1 MSTPS
6 KSHQRLPHGDL
17 CLVCGTV
24 ALMAL
29 AAVKQSVFWWAM
41 IAGAGA
47 GAWLV
52 WRFWGIFNF
61 FLFFFAF
68 LYAGLFRAEMKKSND
83 VSLRSL
89 VA

>member
-1 MSTPS
+1 MPS
-6 KSHQRLPHGDL
+6 KCHQRLSHGDL
-17 CLVCGTV
+17 GLVCGTV

-29 AAVKQSVFWWAM
+29 AAVKQSVFWWAV
-41 IAGAGA
+41 IA

-52 WRFWGIFNF
+52 RRFWGNFN
-61 FLFFFAF
+61 FFFAF
-68 LYAGLFRAEMKKSND
+68 LYAGLFRAEMKKSNE